1 MAKVLGDIQGVR
13 KSLLAQLEELYELT
27 VPSDQIISSEMAEQM
42 LQLSQLLNREVAVY
56 CNRRGRVMA
65 VSLGDS
71 YTVDL
76 PEVRGRRGQQ
86 RLSGI
91 RCIHTHP

>member
-1 MAKVLGDIQGVR
+1 MAKVLGDVEGVR
-13 KSLLAQLEELYELT
+13 KSLLAQLEELYELA
-27 VPSDQIISSEMAEQM
+27 VPSDQIISKEIAEQM
-42 LQLSQLLNREVAVY
+42 LRLSQLLNREVAIY
-56 CNRRGRVMA
+56 CNRRGRVVA

-86 RLSGI
+86 TAFRY
-91 RCIHTHP
+91 